1 MSIESLQSR
10 LNARRAEFERTAPA
24 DTQRAY
30 AAGIAA
36 VEAGGV
42 VASARN
48 VGDTAEDFTLSNARG
63 ESVQLSTRL
72 AEGPVVLTWYRG
84 GWCPYC
90 NMTLQALQHA
100 LPALT
105 EAGARLIALTPE
117 LPDRS
122 LSTAEKHAL
131 GFDVLSDVGNRVA
144 RTYGI
149 VFKLTPDVAALYQEA
164 FDLHGYNGD
173 AGDELPL
180 AATYVIDRGGVIRW
194 AFLDAEYRNRAE
206 PAAILAAVTELARS
220 S

>member
-1 MSIESLQSR
+1 
-10 LNARRAEFERTAPA
+10 
-24 DTQRAY
+24 
-30 AAGIAA
+30 
-36 VEAGGV
+36 
-42 VASARN
+42 
-48 VGDTAEDFTLSNARG
+48 
-63 ESVQLSTRL
+63 
-72 AEGPVVLTWYRG
+72 
-84 GWCPYC
+84 
-90 NMTLQALQHA
+90 MTLHALQHA

-144 RTYGI
+144 HTYGV

-173 AGDELPL
+173 TTDELPL

-206 PAAILAAVTELARS
+206 PAAILAAVTELTHS